1 MPMSILMAYYSMQ
14 SVIISFLYLVTLSY
28 NSTPESGFYIGQPLT
43 VRCKQSK
50 IQEVPLF
57 ILELYIGDAFS
68 IRCERGQKGWKT
80 YTTASPPADEKYT
93 ALTKDDCILPEKD
106 NTMSVKFII
115 TEGLKNLNITCYDAE
130 AKRYSDLSLV
140 ITETKC
146 EYTR

>member
-1 MPMSILMAYYSMQ
+1 M
-14 SVIISFLYLVTLSY
+14 
-28 NSTPESGFYIGQPLT
+28 T

-50 IQEVPLF
+50 LSQY
-57 ILELYIGDAFS
+57 ILQLKIGNTFS
-68 IRCERGQKGWKT
+68 LRCERDSEESFAYQIR
-80 YTTASPPADEKYT
+80 SPPAGVNYT
-93 ALTKDDCILPEKD
+93 ALTDEDCNLLEKD

-130 AKRYSDLSLV
+130 AKRYSDFSLV